1 MNMEKC
7 DLFST
12 PIGIVKNLGV
22 LKEITDFIATKQPT
36 KNFLNDENVCIE
48 FKKKVIECAKEYM
61 TPHFKFT
68 EVKIHD
74 NWITHNKF
82 TDSTDAH
89 NHPAS
94 LIVAVYYIDNAPKC
108 GDLILMDPRSGIRWP
123 EIKEYNVV
131 HNTSSNKN
139 TGTTAK
145 RVYRVSPEKD
155 MLILFPGYLL
165 HSVETNLNPM
175 FIRKSVGINFRVV
188 TERW

>member
-1 MNMEKC
+1 MQDKKLASE
-7 DLFST
+7 S
-12 PIGIVKNLGV
+12 
-22 LKEITDFIATKQPT
+22 
-36 KNFLNDENVCIE
+36 IE
-48 FKKKVIECAKEYM
+48 FNQKNYPEIYSK
-61 TPHFKFT
+61 FKFDT
-68 EVKIHD
+68 LTND
-74 NWITHNKF
+74 
-82 TDSTDAH
+82 
-89 NHPAS
+89 
-94 LIVAVYYIDNAPKC
+94 IDNAPKC

-131 HNTSSNKN
+131 HTTSSNKN